1 MSYSEEVKVWMEV
14 RVSSGKGEE
23 IMVFGFELKVLWE
36 LYSELMHTSDN
47 ISIIIII
54 NTNEIVARY
63 LSRRITFIV
72 V

>member
-1 MSYSEEVKVWMEV
+1 MEV

-36 LYSELMHTSDN
+36 LYLELMHTSDN

-63 LSRRITFIV
+63 LSRRITFILV
-72 V
+72 